1 MTEKTAT
8 TNRGHNDDN
17 NAHRAKTLPSK
28 NYDNAKRMA
37 DKRARERAG

>member
-1 MTEKTAT
+1 MADERAT
-8 TNRGHNDDN
+8 TNRDNDDN